1 MPGLVPG
8 SHVSRT
14 VRKQHG
20 GKKCGLASRATL
32 IQRQANWGAMISAGR
47 PILITVHGIRTFGEW
62 QERLQR
68 LVRRANPDIDIKSYR
83 HGYFSVIAFLIP
95 IFRSLA
101 VRSFRNRLR
110 DIIRENPGSPISIVC
125 HSCTPSVVR

>member
-32 IQRQANWGAMISAGR
+32 IQR
-47 PILITVHGIRTFGEW
+47 HGIRTFGGW

-125 HSCTPSVVR
+125 HSCTPSVIR

>member
-8 SHVSRT
+8 SYVSRT

-68 LVRRANPDIDIKSYR
+68 LVRRAISGNGGVRKASEI
-83 HGYFSVIAFLIP
+83 VML
-95 IFRSLA
+95 IFRVVQSSTHSFELEDSRDPADGPGLFGLA
-101 VRSFRNRLR
+101 LQQGGR
-110 DIIRENPGSPISIVC
+110 D
-125 HSCTPSVVR
+125 

>member
-1 MPGLVPG
+1 
-8 SHVSRT
+8 
-14 VRKQHG
+14 
-20 GKKCGLASRATL
+20 
-32 IQRQANWGAMISAGR
+32 MISAGR
-47 PILITVHGIRTFGEW
+47 PILITFHGIRTFGAW
-62 QERLQR
+62 QARLQR

-110 DIIRENPGSPISIVC
+110 DIIRENPGSPIFDRLPFMHALRSSLKGSTAQFYFILVC
-125 HSCTPSVVR
+125 VNDRS